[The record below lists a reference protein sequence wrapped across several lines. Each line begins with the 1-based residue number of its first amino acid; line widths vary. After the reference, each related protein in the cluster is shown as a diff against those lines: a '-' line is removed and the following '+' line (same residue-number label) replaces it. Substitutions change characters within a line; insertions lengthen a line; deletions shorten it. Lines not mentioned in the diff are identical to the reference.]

1 MGGTYIRN
9 FICNFISH
17 RKKEEKM
24 KLKKR
29 NVFIGITSFLIV
41 LFTMPLGHALMILME
56 HLMEPVTMHYATF
69 FMGLIGLIMVIT
81 GVFAKG
87 DTQQTLWGLFGGL
100 LFWTGWIEFIYV
112 YYAHRFGVQPL
123 IVDGEVVTKPEY
135 LIMPS
140 SFGFWI
146 MFMLLYLF
154 NIKNG
159 CDFFN
164 YLQRVFFRNSKVQ
177 VEMRP
182 MTRHT
187 SLVTFME
194 LNLILWTNYMVL
206 LFCYDDNFIGDRH
219 PITALVAFGCLV
231 GSLFMFRRLINISQW
246 GYALRFSIATVVVF
260 WTFVEVMGRWN
271 AFHEIWVEPMTYQSE
286 MITIFLAFIV
296 LVTFLWYKSIK
307 NKKTL

>member
-1 MGGTYIRN
+1 
-9 FICNFISH
+9 
-17 RKKEEKM
+17 M

-154 NIKNG
+154 NIKSG

-164 YLQRVFFRNSKVQ
+164 YLQRVFFRNSK
-177 VEMRP
+177 P
-182 MTRHT
+182 T
-187 SLVTFME
+187 S
-194 LNLILWTNYMVL
+194 
-206 LFCYDDNFIGDRH
+206 GDH
-219 PITALVAFGCLV
+219 
-231 GSLFMFRRLINISQW
+231 
-246 GYALRFSIATVVVF
+246 RFSAPRRDRNRNLCDR
-260 WTFVEVMGRWN
+260 TFQDPGNEWCV
-271 AFHEIWVEPMTYQSE
+271 A
-286 MITIFLAFIV
+286 V
-296 LVTFLWYKSIK
+296 LPGI
-307 NKKTL
+307 

>member
-154 NIKNG
+154 NIKSG
-159 CDFFN
+159 CDFSIICNGYF
-164 YLQRVFFRNSKVQ
+164 SA
-177 VEMRP
+177 
-182 MTRHT
+182 
-187 SLVTFME
+187 
-194 LNLILWTNYMVL
+194 
-206 LFCYDDNFIGDRH
+206 
-219 PITALVAFGCLV
+219 TAK
-231 GSLFMFRRLINISQW
+231 
-246 GYALRFSIATVVVF
+246 
-260 WTFVEVMGRWN
+260 
-271 AFHEIWVEPMTYQSE
+271 
-286 MITIFLAFIV
+286 
-296 LVTFLWYKSIK
+296 YK
-307 NKKTL
+307 

>member
-1 MGGTYIRN
+1 M
-9 FICNFISH
+9 
-17 RKKEEKM
+17 
-24 KLKKR
+24 
-29 NVFIGITSFLIV
+29 
-41 LFTMPLGHALMILME
+41 
-56 HLMEPVTMHYATF
+56 
-69 FMGLIGLIMVIT
+69 
-81 GVFAKG
+81 
-87 DTQQTLWGLFGGL
+87 
-100 LFWTGWIEFIYV
+100 

-154 NIKNG
+154 NIKSG

-246 GYALRFSIATVVVF
+246 GYALRFFYCYSSRILDFRRSYGKMECLPRNLGGTNDIPIRNDYHFPCIYRASHLFMV
-260 WTFVEVMGRWN
+260 
-271 AFHEIWVEPMTYQSE
+271 
-286 MITIFLAFIV
+286 
-296 LVTFLWYKSIK
+296 
-307 NKKTL
+307 

>member
-154 NIKNG
+154 NIKSG

-164 YLQRVFFRNSKVQ
+164 YLQQVFFRNSKVQ

-219 PITALVAFGCLV
+219 PITALVA
-231 GSLFMFRRLINISQW
+231 
-246 GYALRFSIATVVVF
+246 IATVVVF

>member
-1 MGGTYIRN
+1 M
-9 FICNFISH
+9 
-17 RKKEEKM
+17 
-24 KLKKR
+24 
-29 NVFIGITSFLIV
+29 FIGITSFLIV

-123 IVDGEVVTKPEY
+123 IVERRSGNQTRISDHALFFRILDYVHVTL
-135 LIMPS
+135 LIQYKKRMR
-140 SFGFWI
+140 
-146 MFMLLYLF
+146 
-154 NIKNG
+154 
-159 CDFFN
+159 FFN

>member
-56 HLMEPVTMHYATF
+56 HLMKPVTMHYATF

-112 YYAHRFGVQPL
+112 YYAHRFGV
-123 IVDGEVVTKPEY
+123 
-135 LIMPS
+135 
-140 SFGFWI
+140 
-146 MFMLLYLF
+146 
-154 NIKNG
+154 
-159 CDFFN
+159 
-164 YLQRVFFRNSKVQ
+164 
-177 VEMRP
+177 
-182 MTRHT
+182 
-187 SLVTFME
+187 
-194 LNLILWTNYMVL
+194 
-206 LFCYDDNFIGDRH
+206 
-219 PITALVAFGCLV
+219 
-231 GSLFMFRRLINISQW
+231 
-246 GYALRFSIATVVVF
+246 
-260 WTFVEVMGRWN
+260 
-271 AFHEIWVEPMTYQSE
+271 
-286 MITIFLAFIV
+286 
-296 LVTFLWYKSIK
+296 
-307 NKKTL
+307 

>member
-112 YYAHRFGVQPL
+112 YYAHRFGRRRSGNQTRISDHAL
-123 IVDGEVVTKPEY
+123 
-135 LIMPS
+135 
-140 SFGFWI
+140 
-146 MFMLLYLF
+146 
-154 NIKNG
+154 
-159 CDFFN
+159 
-164 YLQRVFFRNSKVQ
+164 FFRILDYVHVTLLIQYKKR
-177 VEMRP
+177 MRFFQLSATGIFP
-182 MTRHT
+182 QQQST
-187 SLVTFME
+187 SRNASHDTPHLTGYFHGAESYFMDQ
-194 LNLILWTNYMVL
+194 LHGIAILL
-206 LFCYDDNFIGDRH
+206 
-219 PITALVAFGCLV
+219 
-231 GSLFMFRRLINISQW
+231 
-246 GYALRFSIATVVVF
+246 
-260 WTFVEVMGRWN
+260 
-271 AFHEIWVEPMTYQSE
+271 
-286 MITIFLAFIV
+286 
-296 LVTFLWYKSIK
+296 
-307 NKKTL
+307 

>member
-154 NIKNG
+154 NIKSG

-177 VEMRP
+177 VLP
-182 MTRHT
+182 D
-187 SLVTFME
+187 
-194 LNLILWTNYMVL
+194 L
-206 LFCYDDNFIGDRH
+206 LFLQISNRRNTHHQNCSQYNGKTTVYKYVAYSQRVSYKACDKQTDN
-219 PITALVAFGCLV
+219 
-231 GSLFMFRRLINISQW
+231 RREQT
-246 GYALRFSIATVVVF
+246 YTVEKQRIHV
-260 WTFVEVMGRWN
+260 
-271 AFHEIWVEPMTYQSE
+271 PD
-286 MITIFLAFIV
+286 
-296 LVTFLWYKSIK
+296 KSA
-307 NKKTL
+307 

>member
-154 NIKNG
+154 NIKADAIFQLSATG
-159 CDFFN
+159 IFP
-164 YLQRVFFRNSKVQ
+164 QQQSTSRNASHDTPHLTGYFHGA
-177 VEMRP
+177 E
-182 MTRHT
+182 
-187 SLVTFME
+187 SYFMDQ
-194 LNLILWTNYMVL
+194 LHGIAILL
-206 LFCYDDNFIGDRH
+206 
-219 PITALVAFGCLV
+219 
-231 GSLFMFRRLINISQW
+231 
-246 GYALRFSIATVVVF
+246 
-260 WTFVEVMGRWN
+260 
-271 AFHEIWVEPMTYQSE
+271 
-286 MITIFLAFIV
+286 
-296 LVTFLWYKSIK
+296 
-307 NKKTL
+307 

>member
-1 MGGTYIRN
+1 MGGTYIRH

-112 YYAHRFGVQPL
+112 YYAHRFGV
-123 IVDGEVVTKPEY
+123 
-135 LIMPS
+135 
-140 SFGFWI
+140 
-146 MFMLLYLF
+146 
-154 NIKNG
+154 
-159 CDFFN
+159 
-164 YLQRVFFRNSKVQ
+164 
-177 VEMRP
+177 
-182 MTRHT
+182 
-187 SLVTFME
+187 
-194 LNLILWTNYMVL
+194 
-206 LFCYDDNFIGDRH
+206 
-219 PITALVAFGCLV
+219 
-231 GSLFMFRRLINISQW
+231 
-246 GYALRFSIATVVVF
+246 
-260 WTFVEVMGRWN
+260 
-271 AFHEIWVEPMTYQSE
+271 
-286 MITIFLAFIV
+286 
-296 LVTFLWYKSIK
+296 
-307 NKKTL
+307 

>member
-112 YYAHRFGVQPL
+112 YYVHRFGVQPL

-146 MFMLLYLF
+146 MFMLLYL
-154 NIKNG
+154 
-159 CDFFN
+159 
-164 YLQRVFFRNSKVQ
+164 
-177 VEMRP
+177 
-182 MTRHT
+182 
-187 SLVTFME
+187 SL
-194 LNLILWTNYMVL
+194 IH
-206 LFCYDDNFIGDRH
+206 I
-219 PITALVAFGCLV
+219 
-231 GSLFMFRRLINISQW
+231 
-246 GYALRFSIATVVVF
+246 
-260 WTFVEVMGRWN
+260 
-271 AFHEIWVEPMTYQSE
+271 
-286 MITIFLAFIV
+286 
-296 LVTFLWYKSIK
+296 
-307 NKKTL
+307 

>member
-1 MGGTYIRN
+1 
-9 FICNFISH
+9 
-17 RKKEEKM
+17 
-24 KLKKR
+24 
-29 NVFIGITSFLIV
+29 
-41 LFTMPLGHALMILME
+41 
-56 HLMEPVTMHYATF
+56 
-69 FMGLIGLIMVIT
+69 MVIT

-154 NIKNG
+154 NIKSG

-219 PITALVAFGCLV
+219 PITAWLHSA
-231 GSLFMFRRLINISQW
+231 
-246 GYALRFSIATVVVF
+246 AL
-260 WTFVEVMGRWN
+260 
-271 AFHEIWVEPMTYQSE
+271 
-286 MITIFLAFIV
+286 
-296 LVTFLWYKSIK
+296 
-307 NKKTL
+307 